1 MAEKEKKFEFGS
13 EDYALEKVPDQ
24 VRLNW
29 FDIAVIYT
37 GFVIISTGVMV
48 GVMVGTYFTFWQG
61 FWIMVAGTTIVIV
74 NAIMMGY
81 IGYRE
86 KTSYGLT
93 TRFGFGDD
101 GSRLPSGLLII
112 TSQGWWIIQL
122 LLLQTFWPDIE
133 LWKGAALLVFFGILM
148 TTTTRTGLQKGM
160 KWLDR
165 ISIPTLLLLFGVS
178 IYRAVNVGG
187 GWEKIVTALP
197 SKPGELGVIAAIV
210 MVAALWINGSTM
222 YPDVARY
229 AKRGG
234 AVATGAIISF
244 ALGLFGLGV
253 MGLIFLHALK
263 VADFGPAFNK
273 LGLRNLAFICIFI
286 QLWTTNQSQIYSSS
300 LAMANTFR
308 IKRTTSESILLVVS
322 LIITVVLSAYPF
334 QSIFIGFLIFLGLFL
349 TPVPGLMLAEYYVI
363 HRMKVPSRLEDLP
376 KFNKLAIFT
385 YFVTVAINIILYVT
399 VSKGAPIGLIT
410 LNPLTSC
417 IIHLIFNATLGKTEV
432 FKREPSVAKETGPN

>member
-1 MAEKEKKFEFGS
+1 MSKKEKKFEVGS
-13 EDYALEKVPDQ
+13 EDYALEKVPDHA
-24 VRLNW
+24 RLSW
-29 FDIAVIYT
+29 FDISFIYT
-37 GFVIISTGVMV
+37 GFVIISTGLMV
-48 GVMVGTYFTFWQG
+48 GVLVATHFPFWQG
-61 FWIMVAGTTIVIV
+61 FWIMLAGTAIVV
-74 NAIMMGY
+74 ANATMMGY

-86 KTSYGLT
+86 RTSYGLT
-93 TRFGFGDD
+93 TRFGFGDQ

-122 LLLQTFWPDIE
+122 LLLQSFWPNIE
-133 LWKGAALLVFFGILM
+133 LWKGAALLVFFGVLM

-165 ISIPTLLLLFGVS
+165 ISIPALILLFIVS
-178 IYRAVNVGG
+178 IYRALDVGG

-197 SKPGELGVIAAIV
+197 SKPGELGVIAAVV

-229 AKRGG
+229 AKSGG
-234 AVATGAIISF
+234 AVAAGALISF
-244 ALGLFGLGV
+244 FIGLFGLGV
-253 MGLIFLHALK
+253 MGLVFYHALK
-263 VADFGPAFNK
+263 VTDFGPAFEK
-273 LGLRNLAFICIFI
+273 LDLKTFAFICIFV

-300 LAMANTFR
+300 LAMSNAFR
-308 IKRTTSESILLVVS
+308 MKRTTSESILLVVS

-334 QSIFIGFLIFLGLFL
+334 QDIFIGFLILLGLFL
-349 TPVPGLMLAEYYVI
+349 TPVPGIMLAEYYVI

-376 KFNKLAIFT
+376 NLNKLAIFT
-385 YFVTVAINIILYVT
+385 YFTTVVLNLILWAT
-399 VSKGAPIGLIT
+399 VPKGAPIGLVT

-432 FKREPSVAKETGPN
+432 FKRSPSVAE